1 MLGVRTH
8 KFIVSARGAKNT
20 FNHKKF
26 KWLEGGEYI
35 ELTTLFSINYSSEP
49 PTTQMSV
56 VFLRGENMK
65 HIFLIFGLLATT
77 PAVADAAISSV
88 NYARQFVYQYCKNPN
103 MQLPGTENTSLASQ
117 KYILGLVDFMNE
129 NKTTYAA
136 SSKTDNVAS
145 VGYLRESLGKIQS
158 SDVCCPTGYF
168 NVTDGKCA
176 NCGIYVPTG
185 TCPDNFTEIPL
196 QNVSL
201 PGAGG
206 DCPSGTENYSTLPDG
221 CAGNAT
227 GQISMCVPLP
237 QLKSVQFFVKRLDNS
252 DNNRGY
258 FAFGT
263 GCKLTDT
270 GYVCDDTIMT
280 GETHCGASAELTD
293 ENWENFGQLCW
304 YRLTSVKTAS
314 NNIVANT
321 PQWHFMGNYAAVGNS
336 CISYCYQAYANIMRS
351 NPMHPTSV
359 HMYFKFGESK

>member
-1 MLGVRTH
+1 
-8 KFIVSARGAKNT
+8 
-20 FNHKKF
+20 
-26 KWLEGGEYI
+26 
-35 ELTTLFSINYSSEP
+35 
-49 PTTQMSV
+49 
-56 VFLRGENMK
+56 MK
-65 HIFLIFGLLATT
+65 HIFLIFGLLLTS
-77 PAVADAAISSV
+77 PAAANAAISSV

-117 KYILGLVDFMNE
+117 KYILGLVDFMNQ

-221 CAGNAT
+221 CAGNAA

-237 QLKSVQFFVKRLDNS
+237 QLKTSAYVANYPPAQS
-252 DNNRGY
+252 NNRAY
-258 FAFGT
+258 MAFGT
-263 GCKLTDT
+263 NCKLTAN
-270 GYVCDDTIMT
+270 GPVCDDPILTM
-280 GETHCGASAELTD
+280 ECHCGASGVYPSD
-293 ENWENFGQLCW
+293 NWEENGGFCW
-304 YRLTSVKTAS
+304 MRITGVKTA
-314 NNIVANT
+314 NY
-321 PQWHFMGNYAAVGNS
+321 GN
-336 CISYCYQAYANIMRS
+336 ISYYGGWYYRYDYGNTCNGSCCRNQAIALKRGTLTNVNQIFS
-351 NPMHPTSV
+351 I
-359 HMYFKFGESK
+359 FGE